1 MIDFKHAPASHV
13 ANREAASIKP
23 NAKKPRVGT
32 NTVGSLPGSAYTLAP
47 DDPVKKALDALN
59 ADSELSGIIVAKPG
73 YPIRVL
79 SRSNLFE
86 NLGRPFGV
94 AIFMNRPVA
103 ELLEQ
108 QGSSPLIVDHT
119 AGIGE
124 TVRAAM
130 NRELSSR
137 YEPII
142 VRLHQESYRLV
153 DLQALLLAQ
162 SRLLVNSAAMV
173 ARQSE
178 LALALSGTLD
188 LDALLALILEGIC
201 ELVPYERAVV
211 YMADGDGLVKA
222 AERIQSGTLHPDT
235 ALEPESRGSMLKR
248 VLSDDDGW
256 ATFPLVRGEQ
266 SLGYLCVKRK
276 RDREQEGWREIVTA
290 FAASAALAVANARMY
305 SKLEELAAVDQ
316 LTGVLNRRSF
326 IDKAQKAAALVE
338 HQNQP
343 SAAIMLDLDRFKR
356 INDTH
361 GHAAGDAVLKAT
373 AIRIAA
379 ELRTG
384 DIVGRYGGEEFVF
397 LLTDTDEAAAGVVA
411 ERIRERI
418 AATPVPWKETS
429 IPVTASVGIAA
440 TGKGHKENL
449 ASLIDRADTAMY
461 AAKRAGRN
469 RTRYAVVMNPDNAGS
484 TCTQLQPTSPPRRRK
499 TEKSNPRSYEVESTD
514 TYLHSISSVLEALS
528 FGAPFHELAAITLD
542 GIRDADPASGAAI
555 LIKSAENDALKIIAQ
570 QGLSDSMI
578 GETIGVGFSY
588 AGRAALER
596 RIVTASKATI
606 LDTAPELA
614 FHMEQKGYSRY
625 RAFPLSA
632 RGKSLGVLEIFDSGD
647 NTTRSRGLAAIAS
660 TLGAAAAFASMIDE
674 ATTSTRN
681 LSSAYDATLEAWVHM
696 LELRDQETEGHSRRV
711 TDMTVELANS
721 LSVPPELVDDY
732 RRGALLHDIGKMGVP
747 DSILLK
753 PGQLT
758 AEERETMS
766 QHPTHAFN
774 VIKAIPFLADSID
787 IPYCHHERWD
797 GTGYPRGLAGRSI
810 PLAARL
816 FAVVDVWD
824 ALRSDRPYRKALGA
838 EESAAIIAAGAGS
851 QFDPDIVANFL
862 DLRRDEIL
870 G

>member
-1 MIDFKHAPASHV
+1 MIDLKHTPA
-13 ANREAASIKP
+13 RRASIQGGLPVKVSR
-23 NAKKPRVGT
+23 KKKLIGT
-32 NTVGSLPGSAYTLAP
+32 STVGFLPGSSCTLTP
-47 DDPVKKALDALN
+47 DDPVKTALDTLN
-59 ADSELSGIIVAKPG
+59 SDPVLSGIIVAKPG
-73 YPIRVL
+73 YPVKVL
-79 SRSNLFE
+79 SRTHLFE
-86 NLGRPFGV
+86 TLGRPYGV

-103 ELLEQ
+103 ELLQEQ
-108 QGSSPLIVDHT
+108 ESGPLIVDEH
-119 AGIGE
+119 AGISE

-130 NRELSSR
+130 NREPASR

-142 VRLHQESYRLV
+142 VRSHLDTYRLV
-153 DLQALLLAQ
+153 DLQALFLAQ
-162 SRLLVNSAAMV
+162 SRLLVDSAAMV

-188 LDALLALILEGIC
+188 LDALLALVLEGIG

-211 YMADGDGLVKA
+211 YMADGEGLVKA
-222 AERIQSGTLHPDT
+222 AERVQSGEHNPGNP
-235 ALEPESRGSMLKR
+235 LELESRGTMLRR
-248 VLSDDDGW
+248 VLSDDNGW

-266 SLGYLCVKRK
+266 SLGYLCLKRTY
-276 RDREQEGWREIVTA
+276 EEESEGWREIVSA

-305 SKLEELAAVDQ
+305 SRLEELAAIDQ

-326 IDKAQKAAALVE
+326 MDEALKTTALAE
-338 HQNQP
+338 SKDQP
-343 SAAIMLDLDRFKR
+343 TAAIMLDLDQFKR
-356 INDTH
+356 INDTY

-373 AIRIAA
+373 AIRIVA
-379 ELRTG
+379 ELRAG

-397 LLTDTDEAAAGVVA
+397 LLAETDEAAAGVVA

-418 AATPVPWKETS
+418 AAALVSCKDVS
-429 IPVTASVGIAA
+429 ISVTASLGIA
-440 TGKGHKENL
+440 TTRKGDRESL
-449 ASLIDRADTAMY
+449 ASLIDRADAAMY
-461 AAKRAGRN
+461 VAKRAGRN
-469 RTRYAVVMNPDNAGS
+469 RVRYFETANQEQERLDEADQS
-484 TCTQLQPTSPPRRRK
+484 SRHTPRRRK
-499 TEKSNPRSYEVESTD
+499 TEKRIPQVCDSASTD
-514 TYLHSISSVLEALS
+514 NYLNSISSVLEALS
-528 FGAPFHELAAITLD
+528 YGAPFHELATITLD
-542 GIRDADPASGAAI
+542 GLRDADPGSGAAI
-555 LIKSAENDALKIIAQ
+555 LVKTAENDTLRLIAQ
-570 QGLSDSMI
+570 QGLSENLI

-596 RIVTASKATI
+596 RIVTASKSTI
-606 LDTAPELA
+606 LKTAPALA
-614 FHMEQKGYSRY
+614 VQMEQKGYSRY

-632 RGKSLGVLEIFDSGD
+632 RGNALGVLEVFDSGD
-647 NTTRSRGLAAIAS
+647 STTRARGLAAIAS

-674 ATTSTRN
+674 ATSSTRT
-681 LSSAYDATLEAWVHM
+681 LSAAYDATLEAWVHM

-711 TDMTVELANS
+711 TEMTVELATT
-721 LSVPPELVDDY
+721 LSVPAELVDDY

-758 AEERETMS
+758 SEERTIMS
-766 QHPTHAFN
+766 QHPVHAYN
-774 VIKAIPFLADSID
+774 VIKAIPFLAEAID

-797 GTGYPRGLAGRSI
+797 GTGYPRGLTGRDI

-851 QFDPDIVANFL
+851 QFDSDIVAAFL
-862 DLRRDEIL
+862 DLRRTEIL

>member
-1 MIDFKHAPASHV
+1 MIDFKHTQARRAG
-13 ANREAASIKP
+13 NREGASIKLP
-23 NAKKPRVGT
+23 RKKPPVGT
-32 NTVGSLPGSAYTLAP
+32 GTVGALPGSAYTLAP

-59 ADSELSGIIVAKPG
+59 TDPELSGIIIAKPG
-73 YPIRVL
+73 CPVRVL
-79 SRSNLFE
+79 SRSHLFE
-86 NLGRPFGV
+86 TLGRPFGV

-103 ELLEQ
+103 ELLEEQ
-108 QGSSPLIVDHT
+108 ASGPLIVDQS

-130 NRELSSR
+130 NREPSSR

-142 VRLHQESYRLV
+142 VRSHQETYRLV

-162 SRLLVNSAAMV
+162 SRLLVDSAAMV

-188 LDALLALILEGIC
+188 LDALLALILEGIS

-211 YMADGDGLVKA
+211 YMADGDGLIKA
-222 AERIQSGTLHPDT
+222 AERIPSGVIHPADS
-235 ALEPESRGSMLKR
+235 LELESRGSMLSR
-248 VLSDDDGW
+248 VLSDDNGW

-276 RDREQEGWREIVTA
+276 HDHDQEGWREIVTA

-326 IDKAQKAAALVE
+326 MDEAQKTSALAE
-338 HQNQP
+338 HIDQP

-356 INDTH
+356 INDTY

-373 AIRIAA
+373 AIRIVA

-397 LLTDTDEAAAGVVA
+397 LLADTDEAGAGIVA

-418 AATPVPWKETS
+418 AATFVPWKDTS
-429 IPVTASVGIAA
+429 IPVTASLGIAA
-440 TGKGHKENL
+440 SRKGNKENL
-449 ASLIDRADTAMY
+449 ASLIDRADAAMY

-469 RTRYAVVMNPDNAGS
+469 RTRYAEVPIQD
-484 TCTQLQPTSPPRRRK
+484 QLRSSGMHQQFATALRRRK
-499 TEKSNPRSYEVESTD
+499 AEKSLPLAHELASTD
-514 TYLHSISSVLEALS
+514 KYLHSISSVLEALS

-542 GIRDADPASGAAI
+542 ALRDADPASGAAI
-555 LIKSAENDALKIIAQ
+555 LIKSTENDALKVMAQ
-570 QGLSDSMI
+570 QGLSDDML
-578 GETIGVGFSY
+578 GKTIGVGFSY

-596 RIVTASKATI
+596 RIVTASKDII
-606 LDTAPELA
+606 LKTAPELA
-614 FHMEQKGYSRY
+614 IQMERKGYSRY

-632 RGKSLGVLEIFDSGD
+632 RGKSLGVLEVFDTDES
-647 NTTRSRGLAAIAS
+647 TTRSRGLAAIAS
-660 TLGAAAAFASMIDE
+660 TLGAAAAFTSMIDE
-674 ATTSTRN
+674 ATRSTKN
-681 LSSAYDATLEAWVHM
+681 LSAAYDATLEAWVHM

-721 LSVPPELVDDY
+721 LCVPPELVDDY

-766 QHPTHAFN
+766 QHPTHAYN

-797 GTGYPRGLAGRSI
+797 GTGYPRGLAGRGI

-838 EESAAIIAAGAGS
+838 EESAALIAAGAGN
-851 QFDPDIVANFL
+851 QFDPDIVATFL
-862 DLRRDEIL
+862 DLRRAEIV